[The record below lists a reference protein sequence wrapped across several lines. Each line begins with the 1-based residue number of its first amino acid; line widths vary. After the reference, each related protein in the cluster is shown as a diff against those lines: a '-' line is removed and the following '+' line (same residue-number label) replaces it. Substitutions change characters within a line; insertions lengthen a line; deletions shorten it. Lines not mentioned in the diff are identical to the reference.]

1 TEQAFLRAGQIP
13 YERPDDAMWR
23 VEGRHAPIRA
33 QIERVGGEAAAAGG
47 RKHFANVVYGL
58 RVSVGE
64 TEEQSLAQ
72 TALDARL
79 QRMIVGSAGVV
90 ADPNA
95 AVGREK
101 PVPVNN
107 RIEFASAE
115 KPRPARADIS
125 DVEYDVARKLT
136 LHAEVPYLRQ
146 RIDEVRIKAG
156 NCR

>member
-1 TEQAFLRAGQIP
+1 ANKWRFDRARLQIVDAGERPSAESLTEQAFLRAGQIP

-47 RKHFANVVYGL
+47 RKHFANVVYAL

-79 QRMIVGSAGVV
+79 QRMIVGIAGVV

-95 AVGREK
+95 AV
-101 PVPVNN
+101 
-107 RIEFASAE
+107 
-115 KPRPARADIS
+115 
-125 DVEYDVARKLT
+125 
-136 LHAEVPYLRQ
+136 
-146 RIDEVRIKAG
+146 
-156 NCR
+156 